1 MKTPDHADRGHAEFS
16 PSSLKYCAGCAGY
29 NGREG
34 TNPAAEMGTR
44 IHEALEILDP
54 SNLQSEQEISIYEE
68 IIADQTEYLKNYE
81 DRELTETHSEIL
93 LDIELKGTSTFGTCD
108 HLSIYGKKEGVL
120 IDYKTGISVI
130 ETPRDNYQ
138 ARAYTVGCFQRFP
151 ELEEITFVF
160 FIPQRNEILSDT
172 FKRSELEDL
181 INDLSSVIL
190 EAERVRPK
198 WEGGTPS
205 LGELTPTVN
214 CRFCKFEDI
223 CPALGGLVVE
233 VAKKINP
240 QLPDVDLDSTED
252 PEVLEQ
258 LWAIQKIVTYWADGF
273 KKRCI
278 KLAQDGLEFPN
289 LRLKKMSGRRNI
301 TNQKIFMQIA
311 KDFGMDSGKVLEQV
325 SIPLAKIAKS
335 IGETAERGQKKTKA
349 ESFIKT
355 CQSHDIIEESSS
367 RHTLS

>member
-81 DRELTETHSEIL
+81 DRELTETHSEIV